1 MIWNE
6 VLPGLWRFVD
16 SCNVYAVLAPDGMLI
31 IDAGT
36 GRWLDHVDQLPAQP
50 AALLLTHYYRDHS
63 AGALRTAR
71 AGIPVYAGEHDR
83 DKYIDPA
90 QHFRERRT
98 YMIYDC
104 EWDLF
109 APIEA
114 LPLAGV
120 LHDYSIVD
128 LAGLAVEVIPLPGA
142 PMSQIG
148 FGITLPQAGERV
160 VFSGETIHSPGRV
173 PRLAPLQ
180 YDYCDI
186 PGLANVYYSAQV
198 LRRRKP
204 DALLPSL
211 GEPIHEQVDAAL
223 SHLQGNLRRLCHNR
237 QTSFGGLPMLERL
250 DLLHSDPLVQVS
262 EHVYMNRFTN
272 CNTWLV
278 ISDSGKALALDY
290 GYLWFPIGMARYPKP
305 DNRRP
310 LLHSVDELNKR
321 FGIDRIDVVL
331 LSHFHD
337 DHVIGVPMLQR
348 VYGTQCWA
356 AESFADLI
364 EHPTAHSYPCTSP
377 VPMKVDRRIGLDET
391 VRWEEHEFCIAP
403 MSGHTRFSALIGF
416 EADGKR
422 FAHVGDQYFFQRD
435 DEPPSASNPLSPS
448 FVYRNGALLGGYEQ
462 SARWLAQWQPELLI
476 GGHINPTPFDDQLQV
491 MVDDWARE
499 YRVSHQQA
507 MPLAEDEAHFDMD
520 SWCGWIWPY
529 RLHLAEPGPASV
541 RVTVRNPL
549 PREATLSVRLVG
561 PAGWQGTA
569 ATLTAPGR
577 TEVELA
583 LQITPDRPCQRQ
595 PFAMELEV
603 DGQPFGQVAEA
614 LLTVGGPAW

>member
-1 MIWNE
+1 MKWDEI
-6 VLPGLWRFVD
+6 LPGIWRFPD
-16 SCNVYAVLAPDGMLI
+16 SCNVYAVMAAEGMLVV
-31 IDAGT
+31 DAGT
-36 GRWLDHVDQLPAQP
+36 GRWLDHLGQLPERP

-63 AGALRTAR
+63 AGALLAAR
-71 AGIPVYAGEHDR
+71 AGIPVYVGEHDQG
-83 DKYIDPA
+83 KYRDPA

-98 YMIYDC
+98 YLIYDC

-109 APIEA
+109 SPIEA
-114 LPLAGV
+114 VPLAGI
-120 LHDYSIVD
+120 LQDYAVVD
-128 LAGLAVEVIPLPGA
+128 LAGLAIEVIPLPGA

-148 FGITLPQAGERV
+148 FGVTLPQAVGNV

-186 PGLANVYYSAQV
+186 PGLANVYYSAQE
-198 LRRRKP
+198 LRRRQP

-211 GEPIHEQVDAAL
+211 GEPIRKEIDDAL
-223 SHLQGNLRRLCHNR
+223 VQLQDNLRRLCRDR
-237 QTSFGGLPMLERL
+237 QTAFGGLPMPERL
-250 DLLHSDPLVQVS
+250 DLLHGDPLVRVTD
-262 EHVYMNRFTN
+262 HVYLNRFTN
-272 CNTWLV
+272 CNTWFV
-278 ISDSGKALALDY
+278 ISASGKALALDY

-310 LLHSVDELNKR
+310 LLHSVAELQER

-337 DHVIGVPMLQR
+337 DHVIGVPVLQR

-364 EHPTAHSYPCTSP
+364 EQPDAHSFPCTSP
-377 VPMKVDRRIGLDET
+377 IPMSVERRLEFEET
-391 VRWEEHEFCIAP
+391 VRWEEYEFHLAP

-416 EADGKR
+416 EADGRR

-435 DEPPSASNPLSPS
+435 DEPPSPANPFARS
-448 FVYRNGALLGGYEQ
+448 FVYRNGALLDGYEQ
-462 SARWLAQWQPELLI
+462 SSSWLAEWRPDILI
-476 GGHINPTPFDDQLQV
+476 GGHIQPTPVDDRFLA
-491 MVDDWARE
+491 MADDWARE
-499 YRVSHQQA
+499 YRQSHQQA
-507 MPLAEDEAHFDMD
+507 MPLADDGTHFDMD

-529 RLHLAEPGPASV
+529 RLHLAAPGPAAV

-549 PREATLSVRLVG
+549 PREATLALRLVG
-561 PAGWQGTA
+561 PEGWEGSA
-569 ATLTAPGR
+569 ATVTAGAR
-577 TEVELA
+577 AEVEQVM
-583 LQITPDRPCQRQ
+583 QIRPDKPCQRQ

-603 DGQPFGQVAEA
+603 DGRPFGQVAEA
-614 LLTVGGPAW
+614 LVSVGGPAW